1 MALYATND
9 KVRLTSARGGWE
21 GFVSEVINGPGGES
35 YYHVHSP
42 NWGDPAEGQAL
53 VAESDIVAGP
63 LTPPTFSVSGAVTL
77 YGRRGTIATDNG
89 DDTFDVTVEWTV
101 NPHLT
106 LTRTHVVA
114 LWRLAI
120 ENT

>member
-1 MALYATND
+1 MAAYSVND

-21 GFVSEVINGPGGES
+21 GFVSEVLSGPEA

-42 NWGDPAEGQAL
+42 NWGDPDEGEAF
-53 VAESDIVAGP
+53 VAESDIAAGP
-63 LTPPTFSVSGAVTL
+63 LTAPTFTVGDTVTL
-77 YGRRGTIATDNG
+77 YGRSASITADNG
-89 DDTFDVTVEWTV
+89 DDTFDLTVDWTV
-101 NPHLT
+101 NAHLE
-106 LTRTHVVA
+106 LTRSHTVA

>member
-1 MALYATND
+1 MALYAPND

-21 GFVSEVINGPGGES
+21 GFVSEVVSGPSGES

-53 VAESDIVAGP
+53 VAESDIAAGP
-63 LTPPTFSVSGAVTL
+63 LTAPTFSVGDDVTL
-77 YGRRGTIATDNG
+77 YGRGGSITADNG
-89 DDTFDVTVEWTV
+89 DDTFDVSVEWVV

-106 LTRTHVVA
+106 LTRTHVVP